1 MAAVGLVPDGEVF
14 GHVGLRL
21 SDLPDELVLH
31 IMKSHGMAEEI
42 LVFICNFKATSVR
55 LHSIIYREMQKN
67 TAYNTQVRYL
77 LLVVKGT
84 KIPCGAIETPSPPY
98 LTGAKPLIRNFNDT
112 MQIADNSIGVGGPF
126 QLGGSFAQRSVLQI
140 STAKELGAN
149 IATYLVAIHIRFMAS
164 DYLSNLRV
172 CSENMVD
179 LSRVP
184 NMVRAVS
191 VMPQLTEYATQVNAY
206 KQHVVT
212 GIYTRMVR
220 VNAEH
225 TMQDVQDAIAW
236 QEGLV
241 FDSFAMQMH
250 TRDVEEP
257 FTAQTTVPEYL
268 QMRQDST
275 IVPHVTLWWDGQ
287 HHPGEGFSDWDS
299 SSDYDD

>member
-126 QLGGSFAQRSVLQI
+126 QFGGSFAQRSVLQI
-140 STAKELGAN
+140 STAKELDAN

-206 KQHVVT
+206 KQHVVM

-268 QMRQDST
+268 QMRQHST

>member
-1 MAAVGLVPDGEVF
+1 MAAVGLVPGGEVF
-14 GHVGLRL
+14 GHIDLCL
-21 SDLPDELVLH
+21 ADLPDELVLH
-31 IMKSHGMAEEI
+31 IMKSHGMTEEI
-42 LVFICNFKATSVR
+42 LVFICNLKATSVR

-67 TAYNTQVRYL
+67 TAYNKQVRYL

-84 KIPCGAIETPSPPY
+84 KIPCGAIQTLSPPY
-98 LTGAKPLIRNFNDT
+98 LTGVKTLIRNFNDT
-112 MQIADNSIGVGGPF
+112 MQIAGNSIGVGGPF
-126 QLGGSFAQRSVLQI
+126 QFGGCFAQRSVLQI
-140 STAKELGAN
+140 SSAKELDAN
-149 IATYLVAIHIRFMAS
+149 VATYLVAIHIRFMAS

-184 NMVRAVS
+184 NMVRSVS
-191 VMPQLTEYATQVNAY
+191 FMPQLTEYATQVNAY
-206 KQHVVT
+206 KQHIVM

-225 TMQDVQDAIAW
+225 TMQDIQDAIAW

-250 TRDVEEP
+250 TRGVEEA

-268 QMRQDST
+268 QMRQAST

-287 HHPGEGFSDWDS
+287 HHSGEGFSDWDS
-299 SSDYDD
+299 SSDYDE